1 MLSAAAPVPLE
12 YGISFGKMW
21 FSWWILLFSTQFDK
35 FQGKKK
41 QNTAAHVLR
50 VSGRIFLLLLYYVI
64 ENDAIYL

>member
-1 MLSAAAPVPLE
+1 MLSAAAPVPSG
-12 YGISFGKMW
+12 YYMPFFGMR
-21 FSWWILLFSTQFDK
+21 FSWWILLFSTRFDK

-41 QNTAAHVLR
+41 QNTATHVLR